1 MTVLRSG
8 SATDIGRV
16 RSTNQ
21 DVALEDP
28 DLFAVA
34 DGMGGAVGGDVAARV
49 AVDALR
55 AAFQR
60 EPTVEGLRHA
70 IAEANRAV
78 WRQGQAEAGLRGM
91 GTTLTATGLV
101 QEPSGKQVIAL
112 ANVGDSR
119 AYVFSRGQVLQVTA
133 DHSVA
138 EEKVRLGELT
148 EAEAAVHPHRHILTR
163 VLGVSPDVDVDL
175 WELHLKHGDRILLCS
190 DGLTNEVGDDRI
202 RAILSSVADPR
213 EAASTLV
220 KAAVDHGGSDN
231 VTVVVV
237 DVDDSDAAVGAA
249 GAGRGVPLAAG
260 TAAGAAAGTAA
271 RSGTA
276 GDGDEAGAGAT
287 VGAGAPADTAP
298 ARKAPAGR
306 DGDGARGF
314 RRVSSNTP
322 NGQALARASGA
333 GDGGAIVSALA
344 DRRIR
349 AGSPRRADGADGVA
363 GADGVDGDDREEG
376 VGAGVGA
383 AVGAGAGAVA
393 LAGTLPFTGPATS
406 VGFKAAE
413 LRRWQPSR
421 PGRRKKRRRG
431 AGAPRLVTVRLVLF
445 FVLVAAIVAAA
456 YALVRWY
463 AMNDWY
469 VGLDHDHLA
478 VYQGRPGGF
487 LWFKPQL
494 VDESP
499 VTIHGV
505 PSYAIAGVRQ
515 DRQEPSLGA
524 ARRYVS
530 NLHQE
535 FLDTRP
541 PGSATT
547 TSNGASGST
556 STSGTASPSSPSS
569 TGSAP

>member
-8 SATDIGRV
+8 SATDVGRV
-16 RSTNQ
+16 RTTNQ

-101 QEPSGKQVIAL
+101 QEPGGQQVVAL

-133 DHSVA
+133 DHSLA

-163 VLGVSPDVDVDL
+163 VLGVNPDVDVDL
-175 WELHLKHGDRILLCS
+175 WALHLKDGDRILLCS
-190 DGLTNEVGDDRI
+190 DGLTNEVPDDRI
-202 RAILSSVADPR
+202 RAILSTVADPR
-213 EAASTLV
+213 QAAASLV
-220 KAAVDHGGSDN
+220 KAAVEHGGSDN

-237 DVDDSDAAVGAA
+237 DVDDSETRAGSLPGTGAA
-249 GAGRGVPLAAG
+249 PAAGSLRGGATTGSGAPTQPAPGTVPGVPAKRTNGPGATSPAVRERAGERAAGVGGAGG
-260 TAAGAAAGTAA
+260 TDGQSGAASAGEGA
-271 RSGTA
+271 
-276 GDGDEAGAGAT
+276 EAGAVT
-287 VGAGAPADTAP
+287 T
-298 ARKAPAGR
+298 
-306 DGDGARGF
+306 RGF
-314 RRVSSNTP
+314 RRVSSNAAD
-322 NGQALARASGA
+322 GSALSRTSGP
-333 GDGGAIVSALA
+333 GSGGAAAVSALS
-344 DRRIR
+344 DRR
-349 AGSPRRADGADGVA
+349 A
-363 GADGVDGDDREEG
+363 
-376 VGAGVGA
+376 
-383 AVGAGAGAVA
+383 A
-393 LAGTLPFTGPATS
+393 LAGLAGRRSASDEDDDTDEDEPFATGPGTS
-406 VGFKAAE
+406 AGVQVAE
-413 LRRWQPSR
+413 LRRWQPTR
-421 PGRRKKRRRG
+421 NDRKVRHQKRHG
-431 AGAPRLVTVRLVLF
+431 TGAPRLITVRLVIF
-445 FVLVAAIVAAA
+445 FVLIAAIVAAA

-463 AMNDWY
+463 GTNDWY
-469 VGLDHDHLA
+469 VGLDHQHLA

-499 VTIHGV
+499 VTIHEV
-505 PSYAIAGVRQ
+505 PGYTVDGLRRG
-515 DRQEPSLGA
+515 RQEPSLKA
-524 ARRYVS
+524 AQHYVT

-535 FLDTRP
+535 YRATRP
-541 PGSATT
+541 SGSSPT
-547 TSNGASGST
+547 TSSST
-556 STSGTASPSSPSS
+556 SSTSSPGTAGSGTTASTAASP
-569 TGSAP
+569 